1 MIVSVV
7 IILKILLFS
16 LSYFRSSQLL
26 TPNQLLNQS
35 QSHVPKHSL
44 IQVILFSSIQIDLI
58 GLSISISKANAPPKE
73 FANKISWSSS
83 QKLKQFKLSCFS
95 CSEIRFIMQPLSSS
109 FKFKWRRVQWNRRKR
124 EIISRILKSIFR
136 LQQIDSFGDAT
147 TETDISSCGHTNSN
161 LFSWLNQLQIDSLN
175 LL

>member
-1 MIVSVV
+1 M
-7 IILKILLFS
+7 ILLFS

-35 QSHVPKHSL
+35 QSNVPKHSL
-44 IQVILFSSIQIDLI
+44 IQVILFSSIQTDLFAR
-58 GLSISISKANAPPKE
+58 SVSMSKANAPPKE
-73 FANKISWSSS
+73 FANEISWNSS

-136 LQQIDSFGDAT
+136 LQHIDSFGDAAMPRKL
-147 TETDISSCGHTNSN
+147 ISLTVDTQTATSSPDWTNFKSIH
-161 LFSWLNQLQIDSLN
+161 WIYCR